1 MVQTARSQVPSTVEY
16 VPSAGQYRDAETKR
30 FVPRSRILLELDR
43 EKQATQ
49 ARLSGLTRRLS
60 NGSLSVSE
68 WQIEM
73 GQTLKNS
80 HLRLASLS
88 AGGRSQ
94 LTPRHLGVV
103 GGRLR
108 GESNRIAN
116 FSREMKAGNVSVAQ
130 AIARSKLYAQ
140 SALQTFHAGE
150 KISRELEGKTLG
162 MRSLDPGA
170 DHCRQCPGYVTG
182 GFVPIDQIVP
192 IGTDCD
198 CRGNCRCNIVYRN
211 GPQRALI

>member
-1 MVQTARSQVPSTVEY
+1 MVQQLNSQVPSTVEY
-16 VPSAGQYRDAETKR
+16 SPSLGRYRDAETKQL
-30 FVPRSRILLELDR
+30 VPRSRILLELDR
-43 EKQATQ
+43 ERQATQ
-49 ARLSGLTRRLS
+49 ARMSGLTRRLA

-73 GQTLKNS
+73 GQSLKNS

-94 LTPRHLGVV
+94 LTPRHLGLV

-108 GESNRIAN
+108 SEYARIAN
-116 FSREMKAGNVSVAQ
+116 FATEMKAGNVSVAQ

-150 KISRELEGKTLG
+150 KITREQEGKTMA
-162 MRSLDPGA
+162 MRSLDPSA
-170 DHCRQCPGYVTG
+170 DHCKQCPGYATS
-182 GFVPIDQIVP
+182 GFVPLSQIVA

-198 CRGNCRCNIVYRN
+198 CRGNCRCNIIYR
-211 GPQRALI
+211 

>member
-1 MVQTARSQVPSTVEY
+1 MVQTARAQVPSTIEY
-16 VPSAGQYRDAETKR
+16 VPAAGQYRDAETKR

-49 ARLSGLTRRLS
+49 ARMSGLTRRLAS
-60 NGSLSVSE
+60 GSLSVSE
-68 WQIEM
+68 WQMQM
-73 GQTLKNS
+73 GQSLKNS
-80 HLRLASLS
+80 HIRLAALS

-94 LTPRHLGVV
+94 ITQRHLGVV

-108 GESNRIAN
+108 GEYARIAN
-116 FSREMKAGNVSVAQ
+116 FAQEMKAGQISVAQ

-150 KISRELEGKTLG
+150 KISREQEGKTMA

-170 DHCRQCPGYVTG
+170 DHCRQCPGHATG
-182 GFVPIDQIVP
+182 GFVPLSQIVA

-198 CRGNCRCNIVYRN
+198 CRGNCRCSIIYR
-211 GPQRALI
+211 